1 MEEAQPANARI
12 EQARA
17 LHRRRIGA
25 LLRLAQRKAVGDAG
39 LALVPLGIGLAH
51 IELLA
56 AVESRSQADQR
67 AIGAALGVDRTS
79 ITILVDAAEDRGW
92 VTRSA
97 GTDRRRKLLTLT
109 DAGSSIL
116 AQGLR
121 LLGDAGIA
129 TLAPLDSNAASLID
143 MLRRVAAPQAAL
155 AAAPPQLVDLPAFLI
170 RRAAQAA
177 STVFAETAGADALP
191 GLDYSILLLL
201 DQNLVE
207 TQADLL
213 FAISTF
219 RSSTMPALKRLETAG
234 LIERATALGDRR
246 RRHLRATPAGIA
258 RLRKLDQPI
267 EAYEAAF
274 LSPLDPAEARQ
285 LYDGLLRI
293 ADTD

>member
-1 MEEAQPANARI
+1 MPTTRPENRKKKAKQPSAPSKRTIVPQESSNSASPMNAERLRKLYSTMMKCRMVSERSASLFGVDTTASAGHEAA
-12 EQARA
+12 EV
-17 LHRRRIGA
+17 GA
-25 LLRLAQRKAVGDAG
+25 CIHLLEND
-39 LALVPLGIGLAH
+39 LVSPTSSLINGNITK
-51 IELLA
+51 
-56 AVESRSQADQR
+56 
-67 AIGAALGVDRTS
+67 GAA
-79 ITILVDAAEDRGW
+79 IAE
-92 VTRSA
+92 
-97 GTDRRRKLLTLT
+97 LF
-109 DAGSSIL
+109 
-116 AQGLR
+116 
-121 LLGDAGIA
+121 A
-129 TLAPLDSNAASLID
+129 TLQAGPNAASLID